1 MIDFMVRCLRNL
13 RTSGIKLQ
21 RMIHLKT
28 WLILVTAFF
37 LVIGCKAPQGA
48 MIKQEMKEDIPERF
62 PDHQEGEIMN
72 SGTVKWREFITD
84 PVLVNL
90 IDTALKNNR
99 DLMQVLQEIEIA
111 KSNVLFK
118 KGAMSPSVSMSI
130 GAGVK
135 KSARYTSEGA
145 GNATTDIEPGRKMPD
160 PLPNFGMGINTSWEV
175 DIWKKLRDGKD
186 AAVAHYLST
195 VEGKNFVLSNL
206 IEQISSQY
214 YELLALDNRLDIV
227 KQYIQIQEKALL
239 VAKVQKQAA
248 VSTELAVKRFEA
260 ELIKSKAVLTTLEQ
274 EMTEKE
280 NGLNA
285 LLGRFPQPIPRDKS
299 SLLSTVPQKVGVGIP
314 SELLSNRPD
323 IKRAEWEL
331 RSSQL
336 NVAVAKKEF
345 YPSFTISAT
354 LGLAAFK
361 PSYLIKMP
369 ESIAYGLVG
378 DLAGPLI
385 NKSAIKANFATADSR
400 QLQALYEYDKTIL
413 NAYIEVSNL
422 LSKIKNID
430 LYYQMKCNETD
441 VLNQSIG
448 IANLLFKNSRA
459 DYLEI
464 LLNQRDVLSA
474 RQELIEA
481 KKEQLIA
488 VVHIY
493 KSLGGGWQ

>member
-1 MIDFMVRCLRNL
+1 MIDFKGRYLTDL
-13 RTSGIKLQ
+13 STSQIKSQ
-21 RMIHLKT
+21 KMICPKT
-28 WLILVTAFF
+28 WLVLVTGLF
-37 LVIGCKAPQGA
+37 LATGCKAPQGA
-48 MIKQEMKEDIPERF
+48 VIKQEMKEDIPDKF
-62 PDHQEGEIMN
+62 PDQEAQTFN
-72 SGTVKWREFITD
+72 SGNVKWREFITD

-111 KSNVLFK
+111 KSNVLLK
-118 KGAMSPSVSMSI
+118 KGSMSPMVSLSV
-130 GAGVK
+130 GTGVK

-160 PLPNFGMGINTSWEV
+160 PLPNFGMGLNTSWEV

-186 AAVAHYLST
+186 AAVSHYLAT
-195 VEGKNFVLSNL
+195 IEGKNFVLSNL

-227 KQYIQIQEKALL
+227 KQYIQIQEKALS
-239 VAKVQKQAA
+239 VAKIQKQAA

-260 ELIKSKAVLTTLEQ
+260 ELIKSKATLTTLQQ
-274 EMTEKE
+274 EMIEKE

-299 SLLSTVPQKVGVGIP
+299 SLLSIVPQKVNVGIP

-323 IKRAEWEL
+323 IKRAELEL

-336 NVAVAKKEF
+336 NLAVARKEF

-385 NKSAIKANFATADSR
+385 NKSAIKANFSTANAR
-400 QLQALYEYDKTIL
+400 QLQALYEYDRTIL
-413 NAYIEVSNL
+413 NAYIEVANL
-422 LSKIKNID
+422 LSKVKNID
-430 LYYQMKCNETD
+430 LYYQMKCNETE
-441 VLNQSIG
+441 VLNQSID

-474 RQELIEA
+474 RQELIDA

>member
-1 MIDFMVRCLRNL
+1 
-13 RTSGIKLQ
+13 
-21 RMIHLKT
+21 
-28 WLILVTAFF
+28 
-37 LVIGCKAPQGA
+37 
-48 MIKQEMKEDIPERF
+48 MKEDLPEQF
-62 PDHQEGEIMN
+62 PDQEAQTLN
-72 SGTVKWREFITD
+72 SGNVKWREFITD

-90 IDTALKNNR
+90 IEMALKNNR
-99 DLMQVLQEIEIA
+99 DLMQVFQEIEIA

-118 KGAMSPSVSMSI
+118 KGAMSPTVSMSM
-130 GAGVK
+130 GTGVK

-160 PLPNFGMGINTSWEV
+160 PLPNFGMGLNTSWEV

-186 AAVAHYLST
+186 AAVSHYLAT
-195 VEGKNFVLSNL
+195 IEGKNFVLSNL
-206 IEQISSQY
+206 IEQISTQY
-214 YELLALDNRLDIV
+214 YDLLALDNRLDIV
-227 KQYIQIQEKALL
+227 KQYIQIQEKALS
-239 VAKVQKQAA
+239 VAKIQKQAA

-260 ELIKSKAVLTTLEQ
+260 ELIKSKATLTTLQQ

-299 SLLSTVPQKVGVGIP
+299 SLLSTVPQKIGVGIP

-323 IKRAEWEL
+323 IKRAELEL

-336 NVAVAKKEF
+336 NVSVARKEF

-369 ESIAYGLVG
+369 ESIAYGIIG

-385 NKSAIKANFATADSR
+385 NKSAIKANFSTANAR

-413 NAYIEVSNL
+413 NAYIEVANL
-422 LSKIKNID
+422 MSKVKNID
-430 LYYQMKCNETD
+430 LYYQMKRNETE
-441 VLNQSIG
+441 VLNQSID
-448 IANLLFKNSRA
+448 IAGLLFKNSRA

>member
-1 MIDFMVRCLRNL
+1 MIDFNGRYLTDL
-13 RTSGIKLQ
+13 STSRIKPQ
-21 RMIHLKT
+21 MAIHRKT
-28 WLILVTAFF
+28 WLVLLAGLF
-37 LVIGCKAPQGA
+37 LATGCKAPQGA
-48 MIKQEMKEDIPERF
+48 IIKQEMKEDLPEQF
-62 PDHQEGEIMN
+62 PDQEAQTLN
-72 SGTVKWREFITD
+72 SGNVKWREFITD

-90 IDTALKNNR
+90 IEMALKNNR
-99 DLMQVLQEIEIA
+99 DLMQVFQEIEIA

-118 KGAMSPSVSMSI
+118 KGAMSPTVSMSM
-130 GAGVK
+130 GTGVK

-160 PLPNFGMGINTSWEV
+160 PLPNFGMGLNTSWEV

-186 AAVAHYLST
+186 AAVSHYLAT
-195 VEGKNFVLSNL
+195 IEGKNFVLSNL
-206 IEQISSQY
+206 IEQISTQY
-214 YELLALDNRLDIV
+214 YDLLALDNRLDIV
-227 KQYIQIQEKALL
+227 KQYIQIQEKALS
-239 VAKVQKQAA
+239 VAKIQKQAA

-260 ELIKSKAVLTTLEQ
+260 ELIKSKATLTTLQQ

-299 SLLSTVPQKVGVGIP
+299 SLLSTVPQKIGVGIP

-323 IKRAEWEL
+323 IKRAELEL

-336 NVAVAKKEF
+336 NVSVARKEF

-369 ESIAYGLVG
+369 ESIAYGIIG

-385 NKSAIKANFATADSR
+385 NKSAIKANFSTANAR

-413 NAYIEVSNL
+413 NAYIEVANL
-422 LSKIKNID
+422 MSKVKNID
-430 LYYQMKCNETD
+430 LYYQMKRNETE
-441 VLNQSIG
+441 VLNQSID
-448 IANLLFKNSRA
+448 IAGLLFKNSRA